1 MLRIGVA
8 RDLLVVVQVDTE
20 AGLDRVQTLFQPWV
34 ELQPAAELLGLEP
47 LFSVRLAPVEG
58 GGVGPKPVPQ
68 LRYGATVMMRSREP
82 DDVLR
87 ALAQVLG
94 GAHEYRRDD
103 GRLWMGLRVFARGS
117 SAVLVDLDRPA
128 LVNDPALAKAGVH
141 ELAAWST
148 VIQDD
153 GSVTIPPPLPTLSW
167 DAMGVKRP
175 AEEWQ
180 RYELAGIAV
189 LTDAEPTTAELLA
202 DVARRSIDGRWFT
215 QVAAMA
221 EAGNLAH
228 AADRAELRTLVKRLA
243 GVPMVK

>member
-1 MLRIGVA
+1 MLRIGAA

-20 AGLDRVQTLFQPWV
+20 AGLERVRTLFQPWV
-34 ELQPAAELLGLEP
+34 ELQPAAELLELEP
-47 LFSVRLAPVEG
+47 LFSVRLTPVEG

-68 LRYGATVMMRSREP
+68 LRSGSTVMMRSREP

-94 GAHEYRRDD
+94 GAHEYRLDD
-103 GRLWMGLRVFARGS
+103 GRLWMGMRVFATGTK
-117 SAVLVDLDRPA
+117 AVLVDLDRPA
-128 LVNDPALAKAGVH
+128 LVNDPALAQAGVH

-153 GSVTIPPPLPTLSW
+153 GSVAIPPPLPNLSW
-167 DAMGVKRP
+167 DALGVKRP

-180 RYELAGIAV
+180 RHELAGIAV
-189 LTDAEPTTAELLA
+189 STDDEPTTAELLA
-202 DVARRSIDGRWFT
+202 HVARRSIDGRWFT

-221 EAGNLAH
+221 ESGKLAH
-228 AADRAELRTLVKRLA
+228 STDRSSLRALVKRLA

>member
-128 LVNDPALAKAGVH
+128 LVNDHALAQAGVE
-141 ELAAWST
+141 ELARWSS
-148 VIQDD
+148 VVEDD
-153 GSVTIPPPLPTLSW
+153 GFLAIPPPLPGLDW
-167 DAMGVKRP
+167 VAVGVHPP
-175 AEEWQ
+175 ALEWT
-180 RYELAGIAV
+180 RLELAGIAV
-189 LTDAEPTTAELLA
+189 STEGEPTTAELLA
-202 DVARRSIDGRWFT
+202 DVARRSVDGRWFT
-215 QVAAMA
+215 QVAGLA
-221 EAGNLAH
+221 ESGRLAH
-228 AADRAELRTLVKRLA
+228 APDRAALRAQVKRLIA
-243 GVPMVK
+243 MPMVE